1 MLRGRNRVGRLAFSI
16 RKMESDANGGYRG
29 DDVDINLIVNSKIGK
44 R

>member
-1 MLRGRNRVGRLAFSI
+1 
-16 RKMESDANGGYRG
+16 MESDANGGYRG